1 MTGLVVQDV
10 HLNFGGVTA
19 LDDLDFELPRGV
31 ICALIG
37 PNGAG
42 KTSLFNCVSG
52 HYVPQRGSL
61 RFGDVDLLGLR
72 PHQVVRAGV
81 ARTFQNVA
89 LFENLSV
96 LENVQCGHYSTE
108 SAGLF
113 ANSIGTPRARR
124 HERDS
129 RRRAH
134 QVLERFGLDDLAH
147 ERTNGLPFG
156 TLKRIE
162 IARAVA
168 AEPALLMLDE
178 PANGLDGTEVG
189 EMADLIRELHQ
200 EADMS
205 VVLVEHHMGMVS
217 SICEYV
223 VVMDRGTKISAG
235 SPSHVSNDPAVIE
248 AYLGGAR

>member
-1 MTGLVVQDV
+1 MTGLVVDDV
-10 HLNFGGVTA
+10 RLGFGGVTA
-19 LDDLDFELPRGV
+19 LDELSFAMPRGA
-31 ICALIG
+31 ISALIG

-81 ARTFQNVA
+81 ARTFQNLA
-89 LFENLSV
+89 LFPNLTV
-96 LENVQCGHYSTE
+96 LENVQCGRYSAE
-108 SAGLF
+108 RPGLI
-113 ANSIGTPRARR
+113 ASTVGTFSARR

-129 RRRAH
+129 RRFAYAI
-134 QVLERFGLDDLAH
+134 LERFGLTDLARSRP
-147 ERTNGLPFG
+147 EGLAFG

-168 AEPALLMLDE
+168 AEPTLLMLDE
-178 PANGLDGTEVG
+178 PANGLDGAEVD
-189 EMADLIRELHQ
+189 EMADLVRDLRDEG
-200 EADMS
+200 DMS

-217 SICEYV
+217 KICDYV
-223 VVMDRGTKISAG
+223 VVMDQGRQIAAGTPAD
-235 SPSHVSNDPAVIE
+235 VANDPTVVA
-248 AYLGGAR
+248 AYLGGTR